1 MSFNR
6 MEGVDGAEESDGS
19 KTMEEKLVV
28 AVRVRPLKQ
37 DEAERCLHCVDDK
50 TVILDEN
57 ELGRKDVL
65 RQNRAGQRQFIYDVV
80 FDEESTQET
89 VYDATTRGLVR
100 DVLLGYNATV
110 FAYGATGS
118 GKTHTMVGDPSQPG
132 IMVRALN
139 DLFLTINNHGHKFT
153 VTMSYLEIY
162 NENIRDLLNPSSGF
176 LDLREDTGRS
186 RNITVAGLT
195 EVTAKSTQ
203 EVMQLL
209 QRGNRERSV
218 EPTAA
223 NKTSSRSH
231 ALLSVTVRRTAP
243 TPSNGGTQFQTRTCQ
258 GKLYMLD
265 LAGSERAS
273 QTKNRG
279 KRLLEGAHI
288 NRSLLALGNCINAL
302 SGGGSRYVNY
312 RDSKL
317 TRLLR
322 EALSGNCRTVM
333 IAHVSPATGHREESR
348 NTLIYAAR
356 ASGIS
361 HKVER
366 NVLDVS
372 FHVSQYRSIIQDLRA
387 EISRLR
393 AKMTE
398 ERPASANDN
407 DDQEEHKYATINDD
421 NNNNDEL
428 NNNNSEITP
437 NKQIRSGGHTVK
449 QLRELIVSTFREQMK
464 LRRRLMDID
473 GHLLSLG
480 VEAERQ
486 HQIISQWESQHNRLY
501 HRHSSGSDWM
511 DNGDLNI
518 HQAWSELSY
527 IEREQERYVALRSA
541 TVRDL
546 DNCRQRA
553 ALLENELPSKLDSDT
568 EREMLSLLCRVHE
581 LEADKMALQGE
592 RLVENHELRRRGELL
607 QRFHRQQKICEDII
621 SRQRQLMEESRISLP
636 GDLQDLYSQYQKEIH
651 ATSLSLDTAGV
662 PYTAYDVLPPVPKD
676 PDPLFE
682 TRLNSTTT
690 QTQTASS
697 QERERERHKRSGI
710 EADLSLRTPTGSST
724 ASYEWESGF
733 PPLHTSA
740 NQKPAPLESSM
751 RIPPPVLFP
760 PITSS
765 YHN

>member
-1 MSFNR
+1 M
-6 MEGVDGAEESDGS
+6 
-19 KTMEEKLVV
+19 
-28 AVRVRPLKQ
+28 
-37 DEAERCLHCVDDK
+37 C
-50 TVILDEN
+50 
-57 ELGRKDVL
+57 
-65 RQNRAGQRQFIYDVV
+65 
-80 FDEESTQET
+80 
-89 VYDATTRGLVR
+89 
-100 DVLLGYNATV
+100 
-110 FAYGATGS
+110 S
-118 GKTHTMVGDPSQPG
+118 G
-132 IMVRALN
+132 
-139 DLFLTINNHGHKFT
+139 
-153 VTMSYLEIY
+153 
-162 NENIRDLLNPSSGF
+162 
-176 LDLREDTGRS
+176 
-186 RNITVAGLT
+186 GLT
-195 EVTAKSTQ
+195 KST
-203 EVMQLL
+203 
-209 QRGNRERSV
+209 
-218 EPTAA
+218 A
-223 NKTSSRSH
+223 N
-231 ALLSVTVRRTAP
+231 
-243 TPSNGGTQFQTRTCQ
+243 
-258 GKLYMLD
+258 Y
-265 LAGSERAS
+265 
-273 QTKNRG
+273 TKNRG

-302 SGGGSRYVNY
+302 SGGGSRNVNY

-398 ERPASANDN
+398 ERPASAIGNE
-407 DDQEEHKYATINDD
+407 DQEEEEKKYATINDD
-421 NNNNDEL
+421 NNNNDEQ
-428 NNNNSEITP
+428 NNNNNEITP
-437 NKQIRSGGHTVK
+437 NKQ
-449 QLRELIVSTFREQMK
+449 
-464 LRRRLMDID
+464 
-473 GHLLSLG
+473 
-480 VEAERQ
+480 
-486 HQIISQWESQHNRLY
+486 
-501 HRHSSGSDWM
+501 
-511 DNGDLNI
+511 
-518 HQAWSELSY
+518 
-527 IEREQERYVALRSA
+527 
-541 TVRDL
+541 
-546 DNCRQRA
+546 
-553 ALLENELPSKLDSDT
+553 ELPSKLDSDT

-651 ATSLSLDTAGV
+651 ATSLSLDTAGI
-662 PYTAYDVLPPVPKD
+662 PYTAYDVLPPVNKD

-682 TRLNSTTT
+682 TRLHTTTT

-710 EADLSLRTPTGSST
+710 ETDLTLRTPTGSST

-740 NQKPAPLESSM
+740 NHKPAPLESGM